1 MKWDIFIHGQPYF
14 LLLATVNCSNS
25 FSEHASRGSEP
36 TFIARR
42 RIFKNRVSSQ
52 WDKKTAVAP
61 DWPFHNFAASKSGYR
76 LIFCRWETSCDEIW
90 SSKNVNGSVGL
101 LDMLQIFIVFRLCNF
116 FFLTCLFK
124 EFFLSLLYFF
134 EGFLDPLLRPEDLD
148 HRRHPLHGRPPLPP
162 HPRGRLRGLD
172 SETEQHPRGGQRGV
186 RVPALIPRGCGEET
200 QNAF

>member
-1 MKWDIFIHGQPYF
+1 MNRLTCLKQCICDISFYINTFSISISEQKMKGDIFIHSQLYF

-42 RIFKNRVSSQ
+42 RIFKNSVSSQ

-61 DWPFHNFAASKSGYR
+61 DWPFHNFAAPKSGYR

-101 LDMLQIFIVFRLCNF
+101 LHMLQIFTVFRPCN
-116 FFLTCLFK
+116 LILFY
-124 EFFLSLLYFF
+124 LST
-134 EGFLDPLLRPEDLD
+134 
-148 HRRHPLHGRPPLPP
+148 
-162 HPRGRLRGLD
+162 GLIKK
-172 SETEQHPRGGQRGV
+172 G
-186 RVPALIPRGCGEET
+186 
-200 QNAF
+200 